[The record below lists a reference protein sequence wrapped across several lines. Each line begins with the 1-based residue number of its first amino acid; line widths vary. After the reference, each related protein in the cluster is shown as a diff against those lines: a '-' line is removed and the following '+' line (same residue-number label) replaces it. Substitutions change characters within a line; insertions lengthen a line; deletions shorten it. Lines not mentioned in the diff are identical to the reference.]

1 MKWRAAVMVVAIPS
15 QKALLICPYVSFG
28 KHRVVIAP
36 FYNLQPIS
44 DRRFILASHQA
55 PRMILQ
61 LPSFLAFYASK
72 GRAGRPV
79 TSLTTLCASSHTRF
93 QKNSVIIPS
102 FLLWNFLK
110 MRWPDAPHRCLCVQS
125 SMSSHL
131 HNFSYLH
138 LSVLIWLQAS
148 VSLFSCFGTSFSA
161 APFRIMIISWYE
173 IG

>member
-44 DRRFILASHQA
+44 DRRFILTSHQA

-79 TSLTTLCASSHTRF
+79 TSLTTL
-93 QKNSVIIPS
+93 
-102 FLLWNFLK
+102 
-110 MRWPDAPHRCLCVQS
+110 
-125 SMSSHL
+125 
-131 HNFSYLH
+131 
-138 LSVLIWLQAS
+138 
-148 VSLFSCFGTSFSA
+148 
-161 APFRIMIISWYE
+161 
-173 IG
+173 